1 LKTVDLHNHV
11 IPRTIVDAIAGRPG
25 EFAARLERGGPL
37 QRIVHDQGFAYPLF
51 PEFTEVEAKL
61 ESMDRRG
68 IDVAAISAAPT
79 MYYYW
84 ADAKTA
90 IAASRLINDGIAG
103 MVAERPE
110 RLRGMASLPLQDPRA
125 AVAELERVVR
135 HYGFRAA
142 EIGTT
147 VEGVHLADARY
158 RPLLRRAEELGVFL
172 FAHPYYLGSTCGL
185 EPYYLTNLIGNP
197 LDTAIMAAHLMLSG
211 ALDEFKDLRILLAHG
226 GGFLPYQVGR
236 LAHGHAVR
244 PESRMHT
251 QTSPLEQVRRFYF
264 DSITHHPQALR
275 FLIDLAGADRIAL
288 GTDAPFDMG
297 LETPVAALDAVPR
310 LSDAERA
317 QICCGT
323 AFRLL
328 REPEQGDSSSFSA

>member
-1 LKTVDLHNHV
+1 M
-11 IPRTIVDAIAGRPG
+11 VDAIAGRPG
-25 EFAARLERGGPL
+25 EFAARLERAGARA
-37 QRIVHDQGFAYPLF
+37 RIVHEQGFAYPLF
-51 PEFTEVEAKL
+51 PEFLEVEAKL
-61 ESMDRRG
+61 QSMDRRG

-84 ADAKTA
+84 SDAKTA
-90 IAASRLINDGIAG
+90 ITASRLINDGIAE
-103 MVAERPE
+103 MVAHRPE

-142 EIGTT
+142 EIGTS
-147 VEGVHLADARY
+147 VEGVHIADARY
-158 RPLLRRAEELGVFL
+158 RELLRRAEELGVFL
-172 FAHPYYLGSTCGL
+172 FAHPYYIGDKCGL

-197 LDTAIMAAHLMLSG
+197 LDTAVMAARLMFSG
-211 ALDEFKDLRILLAHG
+211 ALDELKDLRILLAHG
-226 GGFLPYQVGR
+226 GGFMPYQVGR

-244 PESRMHT
+244 TEARAHAK
-251 QTSPLEQVRRFYF
+251 TSPLELVRRFYF
-264 DSITHHPQALR
+264 DTITHHPQALR
-275 FLIDLAGADRIAL
+275 FLIDLAGADRIAI

-297 LETPVAALDAVPR
+297 LERPVVALDAVPR

-328 REPEQGDSSSFSA
+328 REPELE

>member
-1 LKTVDLHNHV
+1 MKTVDLHNHV

-25 EFAARLERGGPL
+25 EFAARLERTGATA
-37 QRIVHDQGFAYPLF
+37 RIVHEQGFAYPLF

-84 ADAKTA
+84 ADAKTGS
-90 IAASRLINDGIAG
+90 AASRLINDGIAE
-103 MVAERPE
+103 MVAHRPE
-110 RLRGMASLPLQDPRA
+110 RLRGMASLPLQDPAA

-135 HYGFRAA
+135 QHGFRAA
-142 EIGTT
+142 EIGTS
-147 VEGVHLADARY
+147 VEGVHIADARY
-158 RPLLRRAEELGVFL
+158 RELLRRAEELGVFL
-172 FAHPYYLGSTCGL
+172 FAHPYYIGDRCGL

-197 LDTAIMAAHLMLSG
+197 LDTAVMAARLMFSG
-211 ALDEFKDLRILLAHG
+211 ALDELKDLRILLAHG
-226 GGFLPYQVGR
+226 GGFMPYQVGR
-236 LAHGHAVR
+236 LAHGHRVR
-244 PESRMHT
+244 AETAART
-251 QTSPLEQVRRFYF
+251 KTSPLEFVRRFHY
-264 DSITHHPQALR
+264 DTITHHPQALR
-275 FLIDLAGADRIAL
+275 FLIDLAGADRIAI

-297 LETPVAALDAVPR
+297 LEKPVAALDAVPR

-323 AFRLL
+323 ASSLL
-328 REPEQGDSSSFSA
+328 REAELR

>member
-90 IAASRLINDGIAG
+90 IAASRLINDGIAE
-103 MVAERPE
+103 MVAHRPE
-110 RLRGMASLPLQDPRA
+110 RLRGVASLPLQEPA
-125 AVAELERVVR
+125 AAIAELERVVKDF
-135 HYGFRAA
+135 GFRAA
-142 EIGTT
+142 EIGTS
-147 VEGVHLADARY
+147 VEGVHIADERF

-172 FAHPYYLGSTCGL
+172 FAHPYYIGDKCGL

-197 LDTAIMAAHLMLSG
+197 LDTAAMAAHLMLSG
-211 ALDEFKDLRILLAHG
+211 ALDELKELRFLLAHG

-236 LAHGHAVR
+236 LAHGHRVR
-244 PESRMHT
+244 AETAART
-251 QTSPLEQVRRFYF
+251 KTSPLEFVRRFHY
-264 DSITHHPQALR
+264 DTITHHPQALR
-275 FLIDLAGADRIAL
+275 FLIDLAGADRIAI

-297 LETPVAALDAVPR
+297 LEEPLAALDAVPR
-310 LSDAERA
+310 LGAEERR

-323 AFRLL
+323 AFSLL
-328 REPEQGDSSSFSA
+328 REAELR

>member
-1 LKTVDLHNHV
+1 MQRDPDSRLQTVDLHNHV
-11 IPRTIVDAIAGRPG
+11 IPRTIVDAIAARPR
-25 EFAARLERGGPL
+25 EFAVRLERSGAMARL
-37 QRIVHDQGFAYPLF
+37 VHDQGFSYPLF
-51 PEFTEVEAKL
+51 PEFMEVDAKL
-61 ESMDRRG
+61 QSMDRRG

-79 MYYYW
+79 TYFYW
-84 ADAKTA
+84 TDAKTG
-90 IAASRLINDGIAG
+90 IAAARLINDGIAG

-110 RLRGMASLPLQDPRA
+110 RLRGMASLPLQDPVA
-125 AVAELERVVR
+125 AVAELERVVG

-211 ALDEFKDLRILLAHG
+211 ALDELKDLRFLLAHG
-226 GGFLPYQVGR
+226 GGFMPYQIGR

-244 PESRMHT
+244 TESSART
-251 QTSPLEQVRRFYF
+251 KTSPLRLVRRFYF
-264 DSITHHPQALR
+264 DTITHHPQALR
-275 FLIDLAGADRIAL
+275 FLIDLAGADRVTI

-297 LETPVAALDAVPR
+297 LERPVAALDAIPR
-310 LSDAERA
+310 LSAEERRL
-317 QICCGT
+317 ICCGT

-328 REPEQGDSSSFSA
+328 HERG